1 MGKFHDIAYLSLY
14 KTFYMQEQNFKN
26 HAQMVPGFHYV
37 TFGLLFALLG
47 GSINYLIKSTP
58 ENKYLASLVVL
69 ITVIFVLIAWYAR
82 VFALKAQ
89 DRAIKAEESLRYY
102 IMTGKALP
110 TELTISQI
118 IALRFA
124 SDAEYLALLD
134 RAIKENLS
142 NKEIKL
148 AIQNWKADYYRV

>member
-1 MGKFHDIAYLSLY
+1 MKI
-14 KTFYMQEQNFKN
+14 QNYKN
-26 HAQMVPGFHYV
+26 HTQMVPGFHFIAFSLL
-37 TFGLLFALLG
+37 FGLAG
-47 GSINYLIKSTP
+47 GVANYLYRSTT
-58 ENKYLASLVVL
+58 ENRFLAELLLL
-69 ITVIFVLIAWYAR
+69 ITILFFLITWYSR
-82 VFALKAQ
+82 TFALKAQ
-89 DRAIKAEESLRYY
+89 DRAIKAEEALRYY

-110 TELTISQI
+110 TELKMGQI

-134 RAIKENLS
+134 RAIKEKLS

>member
-1 MGKFHDIAYLSLY
+1 MK
-14 KTFYMQEQNFKN
+14 EQNYKN
-26 HAQMVPGFHYV
+26 HAQMVPGFHYA
-37 TFGLLFALLG
+37 TFALLIALFG
-47 GSINYLIKSTP
+47 GSINYLLKSTP

-69 ITVIFVLIAWYAR
+69 VPFIFLFIAWYAR
-82 VFALKAQ
+82 SFALKAQ
-89 DRAIKAEESLRYY
+89 DRAIRAEEALRYY
-102 IMTGKALP
+102 IMTGKSFPA
-110 TELTISQI
+110 ELKIGQI

-124 SDAEYLALLD
+124 SDNEYLALLD

>member
-1 MGKFHDIAYLSLY
+1 
-14 KTFYMQEQNFKN
+14 MQSQNFKN
-26 HAQMVPGFHYV
+26 HAQMVPGFHYGA
-37 TFGLLFALLG
+37 FGLIIALLG
-47 GSINYLIKSTP
+47 GAINYIIKSSP

-69 ITVIFVLIAWYAR
+69 IAVIFVFIAWYAR

-110 TELTISQI
+110 NELTISQI

-134 RAIKENLS
+134 KAIKDNLS
-142 NKEIKL
+142 NKEIKM
-148 AIQNWKADYYRV
+148 AIQQWKGDYHRV